1 MGATS
6 DNWIKFGTVP
16 IVEGP
21 HPQICFIAMKTIKDR
36 RYKKVFEGRYWKN
49 KKVIFLPAIHF

>member
-16 IVEGP
+16 IVEVP

-36 RYKKVFEGRYWKN
+36 RFEK
-49 KKVIFLPAIHF
+49 FLKGGIGKSRK